1 MTKATAASTHDY
13 RAETIPYWGPAD
25 RPIYRLP
32 ATRRSGARRSLR
44 TSLRQWRRGMGR
56 VRLNATPPTRE

>member
-1 MTKATAASTHDY
+1 MTKANAVSTHDY

-25 RPIYRLP
+25 RPSYRLP

-44 TSLRQWRRGMGR
+44 ASLRHWRRGMGR
-56 VRLNATPPTRE
+56 ARRNAPPPTRV